1 MLLKISTLLA
11 KLRAKLD
18 EKGQGMVEY
27 ALILAAVAL
36 IAVVA
41 IWGGGKEEGD
51 KSTDLQT
58 AVTNA
63 FNKAATE
70 VDKAQNKGS
79 ASTPQG

>member
-27 ALILAAVAL
+27 ALILAAVAI

-41 IWGGGKEEGD
+41 IWGVGKKQGD
-51 KSTDLQT
+51 TSTDLQT

-63 FNKAATE
+63 FNKAASE

-79 ASTPQG
+79 TPTT

>member
-1 MLLKISTLLA
+1 MLLKISALLA
-11 KLRAKLD
+11 KIREKLD

-41 IWGGGKEEGD
+41 IWGVGKGD
-51 KSTDLQT
+51 EDESTDLQT

-70 VDKAQNKGS
+70 VEKAQNKGS
-79 ASTPQG
+79 TPQG